1 MLQFH
6 ENGKFTILCFG
17 DLHESNNFDGEG
29 KVRFNDMKALMEA
42 ALNEFQPDLCVY
54 MGDNCST
61 RGLDTE
67 EGLAAYRKTVDAI
80 TESVRRRNIPFASVF
95 GNHEHDHGNEDKI
108 LATYEGLQGC
118 LMRNDAPE
126 ITGYAN
132 YSEPILSSDGK
143 RTAFQLW
150 FMDSN
155 NLCPDK
161 SVSKYDW
168 VKQDQIHWYEKKAAE
183 LKAQNGGESVPAL
196 LFQHIPV
203 CEEYELT
210 RKAHFWEIP
219 VAVRGCNT
227 KEHTFYVLKKGIQ
240 GYLGEGPCSPDLNAG
255 QFESW
260 KKTGDIIGAVFGH
273 DHMNDFCGTVD
284 GIALMQCK
292 TAGFGCYTDGCR
304 SGVRVITLDE
314 NNPRTFQTQMK
325 HFKEF
330 GLRSQLLNWEF
341 RNLTDRQSINLTIG
355 TRVAAGVAAAAG
367 IGYGISKLIK
377 MKK

>member
-1 MLQFH
+1 MLQFNQ
-6 ENGKFTILCFG
+6 NGKFTIMCFG
-17 DLHESNNFDGEG
+17 DMHESNNFDSEG
-29 KVRFNDMKALMEA
+29 KVRFGDAKALMEA
-42 ALNEFQPDLCVY
+42 ALEEFHPDLCVY

-61 RGLDTE
+61 AGLDDE
-67 EGLAAYRKTVDAI
+67 KGMACYRLTVNAI
-80 TESVRRRNIPFASVF
+80 TESVRKRGTPFASVI
-95 GNHEHDHGNEDKI
+95 GNHEHDHDNEEKVV
-108 LATYEGLQGC
+108 ATYRNLKGC

-143 RTAFQLW
+143 KVAFNLW

-155 NLCPDK
+155 NCYPDRA
-161 SVSKYDW
+161 VSHYDW
-168 VKQDQIHWYEKKAAE
+168 VKQDQIDWYEQKAAE
-183 LKAQNGGESVPAL
+183 LTQQNGGVPVPAL

-203 CEEYELT
+203 CEEYDLC

-227 KEHTFYVLKKGIQ
+227 KEKTFYVLKKGVK
-240 GYLGEGPCSPDLNAG
+240 GYLGEGPCSPDFNGG
-255 QFESW
+255 QFASW

-292 TAGFGCYTDGCR
+292 TAGFGCYTDGCNG
-304 SGVRVITLDE
+304 GVRVITLDE
-314 NNPRTFQTQMK
+314 KNPRTFETKMK

-330 GLRSQLLNWEF
+330 GLKSQYLNWEF
-341 RNLTDRQSINLTIG
+341 RHLTDRQSINLTVG

-367 IGYGISKLIK
+367 ITFGLCKLL
-377 MKK
+377 KK